1 MSLDHYLTTEPEDRQ
16 DALTPEEPDFD
27 VVYVTCKEC
36 RHQIEAGEDCP
47 YCEKS
52 ADTGRLGWGVW
63 GTAQN
68 VRDIRKIDAL
78 LKGAK

>member
-1 MSLDHYLTTEPEDRQ
+1 MSYDNWKADAPDPGRVDGPGDVI
-16 DALTPEEPDFD
+16 DALQN

-52 ADTGRLGWGVW
+52 ADTGRLDTPDYG
-63 GTAQN
+63 
-68 VRDIRKIDAL
+68 DDL
-78 LKGAK
+78 